1 MKDIYL
7 KHLILIKERDTKMLE
22 NLKPERVM
30 KYFEDIC
37 SIPHGSGDTG
47 RIADYCENFAKSNN
61 LEYCRDEHNNVVIRK
76 PKSNGAKSDDTVII
90 QGHLDMVCAKLDNS
104 DFNFET
110 DSLKLEVKDGYIS
123 ASETTLGGDDGIA
136 VAMALAVLESD
147 SIIHP
152 PLECVF
158 TTDEEVGMLGAAA
171 MDMSSLKGKYMLN
184 IDSEEEGIFTVSCAG
199 GVKLMMKLKSE
210 GKIIRDKELLKIK
223 VDGLLGGHSGVEIDK
238 GRANACILLG
248 RILGS
253 LEKKFDIEIAC
264 INGGEK
270 DNAIA
275 RTCEAVIGVSDTKMA
290 MDEIAKL
297 SDFYKK
303 EYEQIDADLNV
314 SVEKCD
320 GEFNALDSRIIKI
333 LSSVPDGVQAMS
345 SDIEGLVQTSL
356 NLGVICSD
364 KKGAELSF
372 SLRSSIE
379 DEKKGLIKKLTAIA
393 EENGAEV
400 FLEGDYPGWEFKQDS
415 DLRKAC
421 IDVYKSQYGKEPV
434 ISAIHAGL
442 ECGIFSSK
450 IEGLDCISFG
460 PDILDIHTPQERLDI
475 KSTERVYNFL
485 IELLERLS

>member
-1 MKDIYL
+1 
-7 KHLILIKERDTKMLE
+7 MLE

-30 KYFEDIC
+30 KYFEEIC

-47 RIADYCENFAKSNN
+47 RIADYCENFAKSHK
-61 LEYCRDEHNNVVIRK
+61 LEYWRDEHNNVVIKK
-76 PKSNGAKSDDTVII
+76 PKSNGAKTDEAVII
-90 QGHLDMVCAKLDNS
+90 QGHLDMVCAKTDNS

-110 DSLKLEVKDGYIS
+110 DALKLEVKDGYIS
-123 ASETTLGGDDGIA
+123 AGETTLGGDDGIA

-147 SIIHP
+147 CIIHP

-199 GVKLMMKLKSE
+199 GVTLRMKVKSE
-210 GKIIRDKELLKIK
+210 KRPIRAMKLLKIT

-238 GRANACILLG
+238 KRANACIVLG
-248 RILGS
+248 RILGR
-253 LEKKFDIEIAC
+253 LNEKFDIEISE

-275 RTCEAVIGVSDTKMA
+275 RACEVIIGVGDTKLA
-290 MDEIAKL
+290 IDEIKKL

-303 EYEQIDADLNV
+303 EYEQTDSGLNI
-314 SVEKCD
+314 SVEICE
-320 GEFNALDSRIIKI
+320 GEYTALDKKIIKI

-345 SDIEGLVQTSL
+345 GDIEGLVQTSL
-356 NLGVICSD
+356 NLGVIRSD
-364 KKGAELSF
+364 ENGAELSF

-379 DEKKGLIKKLTAIA
+379 DEKKELIRKLTAIA
-393 EENGAEV
+393 QENGAEV
-400 FLEGDYPGWEFKQDS
+400 LLEGDYPGWEFKQDS
-415 DLRKAC
+415 ALRNAC

-442 ECGIFSSK
+442 ECGVFSSK

-460 PDILDIHTPQERLDI
+460 PNILDIHTPQERLDI

-485 IELLERLS
+485 LELLERLS